1 MVTPEPT
8 SRRIVLAGAGTAAGL
23 ALLFAYPTSLNRS
36 AAPAHSPGAGA
47 SGGTGATG
55 GTGTGGTGTGGTGTG
70 GTGSTAGTSGGTS
83 GGRFT
88 GDAVDTRWGPVQV
101 EITVEGGKVV
111 SARTV
116 QVPANNSRDVEIND
130 YAVPVLNQEAVQA
143 GTADIDAV
151 SGATVTSEGYI
162 SSLQSALDKAHL

>member
-1 MVTPEPT
+1 MVTPDPR
-8 SRRIVLAGAGTAAGL
+8 SRRIVLAGAGTAAGV

-36 AAPAHSPGAGA
+36 SAPAGPPG
-47 SGGTGATG
+47 SG
-55 GTGTGGTGTGGTGTG
+55 
-70 GTGSTAGTSGGTS
+70 TAPSGTSSSAAGGSAGS
-83 GGRFT
+83 GTFT

-101 EITVEGGKVV
+101 EITVQGGKIV

-130 YAVPVLNQEAVQA
+130 YAVPILDQEAVQA
-143 GTADIDAV
+143 DSAGIDAV

-162 SSLQSALDKAHL
+162 GSLQSALDQAHR

>member
-1 MVTPEPT
+1 MVTREPT
-8 SRRIVLAGAGTAAGL
+8 TRRIVIAGAGTAAGL

-36 AAPAHSPGAGA
+36 TAPGRSPGPAGA
-47 SGGTGATG
+47 SGSGAAGPTGAG
-55 GTGTGGTGTGGTGTG
+55 LA
-70 GTGSTAGTSGGTS
+70 AGTSGGT
-83 GGRFT
+83 FT

-101 EITVEGGKVV
+101 EITVEGGTVV

-130 YAVPVLNQEAVQA
+130 YAVPILNQETVRA
-143 GTADIDAV
+143 GSADIDAV

-162 SSLQSALDKAHL
+162 GSLQSALDKAHR